1 MGAYEET
8 LVPPSPNEPTHFY
21 TMPPSVPGEAG
32 GLSVASWVLSG
43 VSLLELLVPTGI
55 VVGGGGTVG
64 YSFESGCCWILSILI
79 DSSF

>member
-8 LVPPSPNEPTHFY
+8 LVPPLPNEPAHFY
-21 TMPPSVPGEAG
+21 AMPPTVPGAAG

-43 VSLLELLVPTGI
+43 VSLLELLVSTGI

-64 YSFESGCCWILSILI
+64 CSFESGCCWILSILI
-79 DSSF
+79 NSSF